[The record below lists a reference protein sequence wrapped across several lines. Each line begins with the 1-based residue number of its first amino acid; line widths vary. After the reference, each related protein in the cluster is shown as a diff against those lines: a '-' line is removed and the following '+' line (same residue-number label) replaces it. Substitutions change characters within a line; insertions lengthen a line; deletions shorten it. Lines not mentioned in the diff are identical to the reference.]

1 MSRDRAAEALARF
14 RPWLAAAAIYNLL
27 WGSIN
32 IVFPDA
38 LFRFLRMPPPSYPA
52 LWQGGGLFVLVYPPP
67 YGWAARRPTAHGPL
81 FRVGMWAKILRQI
94 GSFWAPPPVHL
105 PPPLA

>member
-1 MSRDRAAEALARF
+1 MSRDRAEEALARF

-38 LFRFLRMPPPSYPA
+38 LFRFLLCWLLGTSV
-52 LWQGGGLFVLVYPPP
+52 Q
-67 YGWAARRPTAHGPL
+67 
-81 FRVGMWAKILRQI
+81 KIGTL
-94 GSFWAPPPVHL
+94 HL
-105 PPPLA
+105 MERASLPIM